1 LPELRGQRALVTGA
15 SSGIGRA
22 LALELAARGA
32 VLAVSARRFEL
43 LHELAD
49 EIEGAGHERPAVLPA
64 DLGRR
69 CSATELAER
78 AVAAL
83 GQVDVLV
90 NNAGAGCG
98 GAVWRV
104 GQRDE
109 GREAFETNFW
119 SPLALVAALV
129 PAMRERG
136 HGVVVNI
143 TSTSQVT
150 ALWGLGHYSATKA
163 ALAIATETLRTEL
176 HGSGVRVL
184 EVIPGPIDTAI
195 QAESRLIPGA
205 AIVLS
210 RTPVGSAEKLARLTV
225 RALERGR
232 RRRLVYPRVLR
243 VAYALPGISRWYLA
257 ALVRRHAGEIDADD
271 PRVVRSGSM
280 GDDVAR
286 EARAQ
291 WEREHTAGT
300 HAGRGRP

>member
-1 LPELRGQRALVTGA
+1 MLVTGA

-49 EIEGAGHERPAVLPA
+49 EVEATGAARPAVLAA
-64 DLGRR
+64 DLSRR
-69 CSATELAER
+69 CSARGLAED

-83 GQVDVLV
+83 GRVDVLV
-90 NNAGAGCG
+90 NNAGGGCG
-98 GAVWRV
+98 GSVWRV
-104 GQRDE
+104 GDRDE

-119 SPLALVAALV
+119 SPLALTAALV
-129 PAMRERG
+129 PAMRDRG
-136 HGVVVNI
+136 EGAVVNV

-163 ALAIATETLRTEL
+163 GLAIATETLRTEL
-176 HGSGVRVL
+176 HGSGVHVL
-184 EVIPGPIDTAI
+184 EVIPGPVDTAI

-205 AIVLS
+205 EIALS
-210 RTPVGSAEKLARLTV
+210 RTPMGSPEKLARLAV

-232 RRRLVYPRVLR
+232 RRLVYPRPLR
-243 VAYALPGISRWYLA
+243 IAYALPGMSRWYLA
-257 ALVRRHAGEIDADD
+257 ALARRHASEIDAED

-286 EARAQ
+286 EARTL
-291 WEREHTAGT
+291 WERERA
-300 HAGRGRP
+300 AR

>member
-1 LPELRGQRALVTGA
+1 VLVTGA

-32 VLAVSARRFEL
+32 VLAVSARRFDL

-49 EIEGAGHERPAVLPA
+49 EAERAGGVRPAVLPA
-64 DLGRR
+64 DLSRR
-69 CSATELAER
+69 CSAGGLAKD
-78 AVAAL
+78 AVEAL
-83 GQVDVLV
+83 GHVDVLV

-98 GAVWRV
+98 GVVWRV
-104 GQRDE
+104 GDRDE
-109 GREAFETNFW
+109 AREAFETNFW
-119 SPLALVAALV
+119 GPLALIAALV

-136 HGVVVNI
+136 EGAVVNV

-163 ALAIATETLRTEL
+163 GLAIATETLRTEL
-176 HGSGVRVL
+176 HGSGVHVM

-205 AIVLS
+205 EIVLS
-210 RTPVGSAEKLARLTV
+210 RTPMGSPEKLARLTV

-232 RRRLVYPRVLR
+232 RKRLVYPRVLR
-243 VAYALPGISRWYLA
+243 MAYAFPGVSRWYLA
-257 ALVRRHAGEIDADD
+257 ALARRHAGEIDADD
-271 PRVVRSGSM
+271 ARVVRAGSM
-280 GDDVAR
+280 GDDIAR

-291 WEREHTAGT
+291 WERERAL
-300 HAGRGRP
+300 RN